1 MELIAFVLVVLAFIV
16 ALFVGIAVLATL
28 GALLVRVFGKQIWR
42 WPWKNGAD
50 DLRKAHDCIGRL
62 LKEVGE

>member
-1 MELIAFVLVVLAFIV
+1 MELIAFVLVILAFIV

-42 WPWKNGAD
+42 WLEWLEDSFDGGW
-50 DLRKAHDCIGRL
+50 R
-62 LKEVGE
+62 